1 MNLSNEVKK
10 IKEWLVQG
18 QGDLVLSSDAV
29 EETLDL
35 AREFGANLKPG
46 TAIGLRGPLGSGKTV
61 FVKGVALGLGLAHE
75 DEVKSPTFV
84 LMHIYEARI
93 PVYHFDLYRL
103 DEAKDLDAIGLEE
116 FLTDP
121 GAVTLVEW
129 SEKSQGRMPA
139 GSFDIEI
146 QTQGEQGRIITIRKI
161 ITKS

>member
-1 MNLSNEVKK
+1 MNTKNPFHEIQS
-10 IKEWLVQG
+10 WMRQG
-18 QGDLVLSSDAV
+18 AGELALSSASVDD
-29 EETLDL
+29 TLAM
-35 AREFGANLKPG
+35 ARCLGECLKPG
-46 TAIGLRGPLGSGKTV
+46 TAIGLRGSLGSGKTV
-61 FVKGVALGLGLAHE
+61 FVKGVALGLGLAHAE
-75 DEVKSPTFV
+75 EVKSPTFV

-129 SEKSQGRMPA
+129 SEKSRGRMPA
-139 GSFDIEI
+139 GSLDIEI
-146 QTQGEQGRIITIRKI
+146 QMQGDEGRIITIRKN